1 MSFFSWLDFL
11 DSLVGSSESPV
22 AEALCEVFRER
33 LLQERLEPAL
43 VEAAEAAEREESG
56 GEEEETATAEG
67 AAAAP
72 NRYCINSPSVA

>member
-11 DSLVGSSESPV
+11 DSLVGSSEPPV

-43 VEAAEAAEREESG
+43 VEAAEAAEAAEREGSG
-56 GEEEETATAEG
+56 GEEETATEDG
-67 AAAAP
+67 AAAAAS
-72 NRYCINSPSVA
+72 RW

>member
-33 LLQERLEPAL
+33 LLEARLEPAL

-56 GEEEETATAEG
+56 GEEETAATAATAEG

-72 NRYCINSPSVA
+72 RRYCIF

>member
-22 AEALCEVFRER
+22 AEALCDVFRER

-43 VEAAEAAEREESG
+43 VEAAEAAERVESG

-72 NRYCINSPSVA
+72 SR